1 MSDLHLFPFP
11 ARPQILQKP
20 VGQATRIDDE
30 RHRRDHPFT
39 AIGTMIRWLA
49 TIILATLL
57 LVEAAFASDP
67 AYPLQPVDRSSPRA
81 ALRSFLDA
89 ADALGEFLVH
99 DYLPSPSHAGF
110 REALRLSEIPLH
122 GLDLSEMPAGGR
134 EKASRAAAI
143 ALYETLSRIPLPP
156 FEAIPDAGELGPP
169 GHDEAVRW
177 VVPHT
182 EIVLIRVQGGPRPG
196 QFLFSPETV
205 ARAEEFYERVRKLP
219 YVREV
224 PVRNIHE
231 IVAVGGG
238 WMVPYSWIQSLPQT
252 LRAPLASQAVWKWVG
267 MALLLPL
274 LVVLLLVAYRFS
286 RSWDHHSPLVR
297 ALAHLAVP
305 VSLFAATP
313 LVAYLALVQL
323 NFTGSVGTAIE
334 LGATAMMFVVGAWLS
349 WRLAPV
355 VAEAIIASPRIANEA
370 SHAHV
375 IRVGTGLVGLIGALA
390 LLAVG
395 ADRLGVPVYGIVAGL
410 GVGGLTIALAARASV
425 ENLIGGMSLFA
436 DKPVRV
442 GEFCKYGD
450 AQGTVEAIGI
460 RSSRIRG
467 IDRTITTIPNA
478 VMARLPIVNY
488 SRRDRMLFKTVLGVR
503 CETSAEQMRYLLV
516 RLRELLLRHPQV
528 HPDPARV
535 RFVGF
540 AASSLDI
547 EIFAYITTTKSAEF
561 LAIQEDLLLRIID
574 IVEDSGVAFAFPSQT
589 LYLGRDRLPDE
600 AQARAAEA
608 VVQEWRARGRLPF
621 PDFSPEEAERFRGS
635 LAYPPPGSP
644 AATGGETG
652 QTRPT

>member
-1 MSDLHLFPFP
+1 MSEFRLFPFP
-11 ARPQILQKP
+11 VRPRTVQKP
-20 VGQATRIDDE
+20 VDQESPLTDE
-30 RHRRDHPFT
+30 PHRRDHPAT
-39 AIGTMIRWLA
+39 AIGRVIRWLA
-49 TIILATLL
+49 AILATFLL
-57 LVEAAFASDP
+57 LDAALASDP

-81 ALRSFLDA
+81 ALRSFLAA

-99 DYLPSPSHAGF
+99 DYLPSPSHASF
-110 REALRLSEIPLH
+110 RQAIRLSEDVLH
-122 GLDLSEMPAGGR
+122 GLDLSELPAGGR

-143 ALYETLSRIPLPP
+143 ALYEILSRIPLPP
-156 FEAIPDAGELGPP
+156 FEEIPDAGELAPTGDNGPV
-169 GHDEAVRW
+169 HW

-182 EIVLIRVQGGPRPG
+182 EIVLIRIPGGPQAG

-205 ARAEEFYERVRKLP
+205 ARAEDFYERVRKLP
-219 YVREV
+219 YSRTV
-224 PVRNIHE
+224 PIKHIHE
-231 IVAVGGG
+231 LVTVGGG
-238 WMVPYSWIQSLPQT
+238 WMVPYSWIQSLPEQ
-252 LRAPLASQAVWKWVG
+252 LRAPVASQAVWKWIG
-267 MALLLPL
+267 IALVLSI
-274 LVVLLLVAYRFS
+274 LVVLLLLAYRFS
-286 RSWDHHSPLVR
+286 RSWDHRSPLVR

-313 LVAYLALVQL
+313 FVAYLALVQL
-323 NFTGSVGTAIE
+323 NFTGSVGTAIQ
-334 LGATAMMFVVGAWLS
+334 LGATALMFIVGAWLS

-355 VAEAIIASPRIANEA
+355 VAEAVIASPRICNEP

-375 IRVGTGLVGLIGALA
+375 IRVGSGLLGLLGALA

-467 IDRTITTIPNA
+467 VDRTITTIPNA

-516 RLRELLLRHPQV
+516 RLRELLLSHPQV
-528 HPDPARV
+528 HHDPARV

-574 IVEDSGVAFAFPSQT
+574 IVEESGVAFAFPSQT
-589 LYLGRDRLPDE
+589 LYLNRDQLPDE
-600 AQARAAEA
+600 AQGKAAEA
-608 VVQEWRARGRLPF
+608 AVQEWRARGRLPF
-621 PDFSPEEAERFRGS
+621 PDFSPEEAERYRGS
-635 LAYPPPGSP
+635 LAYPPPGSSP
-644 AATGGETG
+644 TAASDESGAM
-652 QTRPT
+652 RPT